1 MIDFHGIECLNYQ
14 RECILALMIQ
24 NNNKMN
30 HTEAIQEIIK
40 VAPESE
46 EEFKEIYKTKNSFMV
61 INVFTKQIQKL
72 IKKKD
77 KIILINCLNK
87 MNEIYRKG
95 DHTLKNAVESIFIY
109 SLDSMIFSCDQV
121 YKNLI
126 FEKIPVGLQKAYFR
140 QVYKSGL

>member
-1 MIDFHGIECLNYQ
+1 
-14 RECILALMIQ
+14 
-24 NNNKMN
+24 MN

-40 VAPESE
+40 VVPESE
-46 EEFKEIYKTKNSFMV
+46 EDFKETYKTKNSFMV

-72 IKKKD
+72 IQRKD
-77 KIILINCLNK
+77 KIVLINCLNK

-95 DHTLKNAVESIFIY
+95 DQTLKNAVESIFIY
-109 SLDSMIFSCDQV
+109 SLDSLTFSCDRA

-126 FEKIPVGLQKAYFR
+126 FEKIPLGLQKAYLR

>member
-1 MIDFHGIECLNYQ
+1 
-14 RECILALMIQ
+14 MIQ
-24 NNNKMN
+24 NNYKMN

-40 VAPESE
+40 VVPESE
-46 EEFKEIYKTKNSFMV
+46 EDFKETYKTKNSFMV

-72 IKKKD
+72 IHRKD
-77 KIILINCLNK
+77 KIVLISCLNK

-95 DHTLKNAVESIFIY
+95 DQTLKNAVESIFIY
-109 SLDSMIFSCDQV
+109 SLDSLTFSCDRV

-126 FEKIPVGLQKAYFR
+126 FEKIPLGLQKAYLR

>member
-1 MIDFHGIECLNYQ
+1 
-14 RECILALMIQ
+14 
-24 NNNKMN
+24 MN

-40 VAPESE
+40 VAPEATQ
-46 EEFKEIYKTKNSFMV
+46 EFDEIYKTQNSFMV

-72 IKKKD
+72 ILKKD
-77 KIILINCLNK
+77 RKILLKCLNK

-95 DHTLKNAVESIFIY
+95 DQTLKNAVESIFIY
-109 SLDSMIFSCDQV
+109 SLDRITFNCDSA

-126 FEKIPVGLQKAYFR
+126 FEKIPSGLQRAYLR